1 MIKFHL
7 LSHALT
13 LIHCFMFNHAA
24 IVRNLTTDQRAL
36 LAFKHQ
42 IDDPRNLLASNW
54 SANSSVCSW
63 AGVSCAA
70 KHGRVRGLDLSNMNL
85 TGTIPPQLGNLS
97 FLASLNLSYNNLHGP
112 LPRELG
118 QLNRLKLIDLSNN
131 FFTGGI
137 PASIDGCEK
146 LQTLYLH
153 TNRFDGSIPRSIGN
167 LTRLTTL
174 YLGEIPSEIG
184 NLKSLEILYV
194 SNNSLSGEIPQEIGN
209 LQNLEILYFDINN
222 LSGQIPTSIDGCRN
236 LQELYLDSNSLNG
249 SIPKNIGNLTQLTML
264 YLGDNNFEGE
274 IPPEI
279 GNLRKLNVLLVSDN
293 YLSGEIPWEIGNL
306 ERLEILSARH
316 MSLVGSIPTSI
327 FNISSLIN
335 IVLQVNRLSG
345 KLPDLTALSN
355 LELLNLYGNSLNGNI
370 PDSIS
375 NVSKLQILELEGN
388 SFTGLIPNSLGSLK
402 FLEQV
407 YLRSNHL
414 TTHESSIFH
423 SLQNCTYLTV
433 LILSFNPLNCIL
445 PTSLSNLPKSLQYFE
460 AKACNIR
467 GSIPMEIA
475 SLNNV
480 ISLDL
485 STNELSGSVPA
496 TMGNLRNLQLLD
508 LSENKL
514 QGSISHELCGLKGLY
529 ELSLAA
535 NQLHGPLP
543 ACLGDFISLRRL
555 NFSSNKLHSLIPS
568 RFWSLEDILEVDL
581 ASNYFN
587 GSLPMDIGNLKVL
600 IVLNLSRNLF
610 SGDIPP
616 AFGSLTDLQDLL
628 LSRNGFEGPITE
640 SFGDLKS
647 LVKLDLSDNHLS
659 GVIPKSLEKL
669 SYLRFF
675 NVSDNRLEGE
685 IPDRGCFVNF
695 TSKSFMENYAL
706 CGSPR
711 LQVQPCK
718 SNIHRQSNRP
728 LLNVLKYVLPIFG
741 SIIVLV
747 ASVIVYKKW
756 QKKSTSLT
764 IVEADVVPVKT
775 WRRMSYHQ
783 LSEATDGFMESNLLG
798 SGSFGSVYKG
808 LLSDGTEVAV
818 KVFNLEIDGAYTSFD
833 VECEVMGKIL
843 HRNLVKVITCCSNV
857 DFKALV
863 LEFMPNGSLEKW
875 LYSDNH
881 ALDILQ
887 RIDIAIDVALALEYL
902 HSGFHVPII
911 HCDLKPSNV
920 LLDKD
925 MVAHVGDFG
934 IAKLLGEGDS
944 IKQTMTLA
952 TIGYMAPEYGSAG
965 IISVKSDVY
974 SYGILLMETFTGKKP
989 TDERFAGEM
998 SMKHWVK
1005 MSVSDG
1011 INGVGDSSI
1020 VQEEDQ
1026 YFVVKANCISSI
1038 MELALNC
1045 SAELPEDRMDMKNV
1059 ASKLKNIK
1067 RNLLNNIGES

>member
-1 MIKFHL
+1 MIRFHL
-7 LSHALT
+7 LSFALT
-13 LIHCFMFNHAA
+13 FIQCFPFSHAA

-42 IDDPRNLLASNW
+42 IDDPGNFLANNW
-54 SANSSVCSW
+54 TADYSVCNW

-70 KHGRVRGLDLSNMNL
+70 KHGRVRALDLSNMNL

-97 FLASLNLSYNNLHGP
+97 FLASLNLSYNNLHDH
-112 LPRELG
+112 LPIQLG

-137 PASIDGCEK
+137 PASLDGCQN
-146 LQTLYLH
+146 LQRLYLH
-153 TNRFDGSIPRSIGN
+153 TNGFGGSIPRSIGN
-167 LTRLTTL
+167 LTRLTNL
-174 YLGEIPSEIG
+174 YLAENDLKGEIPPEIG
-184 NLKSLEILYV
+184 NLKRLEILYA

-209 LQNLEILYFDINN
+209 LTNLEVLYFDINN
-222 LSGQIPTSIDGCRN
+222 LSGKIPTSIGECRN
-236 LQELYLDSNSLNG
+236 LRELYLDSNRFNG

-264 YLGDNNFEGE
+264 YLGENNLEGE

-279 GNLRKLNVLLVSDN
+279 GNLRELDVLGLSDN
-293 YLSGEIPWEIGNL
+293 YLSGSFCKTYESRWLNTDF
-306 ERLEILSARH
+306 H
-316 MSLVGSIPTSI
+316 
-327 FNISSLIN
+327 FNISSLTT

-345 KLPDLTALSN
+345 KIPDLSALSN
-355 LELLNLYGNSLNGNI
+355 LELLNLYGNSLSGNI

-375 NVSKLQILELEGN
+375 NASKLQILELEGN

-402 FLEQV
+402 FLEQL
-407 YLRSNHL
+407 YLRSNHF
-414 TTHESSIFH
+414 TTPDSTIFH
-423 SLQNCTYLTV
+423 SLQNSTYLTV
-433 LILSFNPLNCIL
+433 LILSFNPLNCTL

-467 GSIPMEIA
+467 GSIPMDIA
-475 SLNNV
+475 GLNNV
-480 ISLDL
+480 LSLDL
-485 STNELSGSVPA
+485 SANELSGSIPA
-496 TMGNLRNLQLLD
+496 AMGNMTNLQSLV

-514 QGSISHELCGLKGLY
+514 QGSISHALCGLQGLY

-535 NQLHGPLP
+535 NQLDGPLP
-543 ACLGDFISLRRL
+543 PCLGDLVSLRRL
-555 NFSSNKLHSLIPS
+555 NFSSNKLHSSIPS
-568 RFWSLEDILEVDL
+568 RFWSLEDILQVDL
-581 ASNYFN
+581 SSNYFN
-587 GSLPMDIGNLKVL
+587 GSLPTDIGNLKVL
-600 IVLNLSRNLF
+600 THLNLSRNLF
-610 SGDIPP
+610 SSDIPP
-616 AFGSLTDLQDLL
+616 TIGSLTDLQDLL
-628 LSRNGFEGPITE
+628 LSHNGLEGPIPE
-640 SFGDLKS
+640 SLGDLKS
-647 LVKLDLSDNHLS
+647 LVELDLSDNHLS
-659 GVIPKSLEKL
+659 GLIPKSLEQL
-669 SYLRFF
+669 SYLRFL
-675 NVSDNRLEGE
+675 NVSFNGLEGE
-685 IPDRGCFVNF
+685 IPDRGCFINF
-695 TSKSFMENYAL
+695 TSKSFMNNYAL

-718 SNIHRQSNRP
+718 SNNRQSNKA
-728 LLNVLKYVLPIFG
+728 LLHVLKYVLPVFG
-741 SIIVLV
+741 SVIVLV
-747 ASVIVYKKW
+747 AFVVVYKKW
-756 QKKSTSLT
+756 QHKSTGST
-764 IVEADVVPVKT
+764 IVEDVVPVKT
-775 WRRMSYHQ
+775 WRRMSYYQ
-783 LSEATDGFMESNLLG
+783 LSEATGGFSETNFLG

-863 LEFMPNGSLEKW
+863 LEFMPNGSLETW

-974 SYGILLMETFTGKKP
+974 SYGVVLMETFTGKKP
-989 TDERFAGEM
+989 TDESFAGEM
-998 SMKHWVK
+998 SMKQWVK
-1005 MSVSDG
+1005 MSWSEG
-1011 INGVGDSSI
+1011 INGAGDSSI
-1020 VQEEDQ
+1020 VQEEDE

-1045 SAELPEDRMDMKNV
+1045 STDLPEDRMEMKNV
-1059 ASKLKNIK
+1059 VSKLKNIK
-1067 RNLLNNIGES
+1067 RNLLNNIRQN